1 MQHHLPTCYASDGP
15 PHCKQQSLFLLL
27 FGALSEPNFICP
39 DGSARYGSPCRL
51 TAFVC
56 LRRSARRNNEIRI
69 GERGSSGP
77 VYDLA
82 GNAVRYPENLTVNNL
97 LYFLAAPTLVY
108 QVAYPRSQ
116 RFRIRWVIK

>member
-1 MQHHLPTCYASDGP
+1 MYDCRQISGCLTGSVC
-15 PHCKQQSLFLLL
+15 SL
-27 FGALSEPNFICP
+27 C
-39 DGSARYGSPCRL
+39 
-51 TAFVC
+51 
-56 LRRSARRNNEIRI
+56 RSARRNNEIRV

-82 GNAVRYPENLTVNNL
+82 GNAVRYPENLTVKNL